1 MKEKNR
7 SGLMAAATQ
16 LFAERGLNGVSTR
29 DLAAAAQVSLKDIA
43 ACGDKEGLYAAVL
56 KEQFSCYEYIEA
68 IRQMELDPL
77 GKIREYISWV
87 IKRHRS
93 NPNLIKFYSSELS
106 NPTPYYRAIVQPAV
120 SRAIIF
126 LMETIN
132 EGVLL
137 KQFRKGLNPVD
148 TVLAVVGMINYYF
161 LSTVATQEVVN
172 RSPERDDMLLQHYM
186 DLLTKGILA

>member
-1 MKEKNR
+1 MKEKSR
-7 SGLMAAATQ
+7 IALMAAATQ

-29 DLAAAAQVSLKDIA
+29 DLAAAAQVSLKDIT
-43 ACGDKEGLYAAVL
+43 ACGEKEGLYAAVL
-56 KEQFSCYEYIEA
+56 KEQFSCYEYIEN

-77 GKIREYISWV
+77 GKVREYIGWV

-106 NPTPYYRAIVQPAV
+106 NPTPYYRSIVQPAV
-120 SRAIIF
+120 SRAIFF

-172 RSPERDDMLLQHYM
+172 QSPERDDMLLQHYM